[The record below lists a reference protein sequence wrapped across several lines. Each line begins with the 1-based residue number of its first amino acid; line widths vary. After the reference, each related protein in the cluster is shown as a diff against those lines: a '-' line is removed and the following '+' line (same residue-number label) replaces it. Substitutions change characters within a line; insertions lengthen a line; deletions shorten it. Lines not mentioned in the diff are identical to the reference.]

1 MEQILTKA
9 LNSQMKPTSV
19 KWEPSVQRI
28 AHPVPPWPFFAVSA
42 A

>member
-9 LNSQMKPTSV
+9 LNFQVKPTSV

-28 AHPVPPWPFFAVSA
+28 AHPVPLWPFLAVLA